1 LIGKV
6 RVLKYIDDE
15 DIVSPTE
22 LANYFDM
29 SYAWATLRLGRLKKA
44 GYIEP
49 LGIEKGKWVLTNKGI
64 RQLEY
69 LRRGENAKRRGT

>member
-1 LIGKV
+1 MIGKV

-15 DIVSPTE
+15 DIASPTE

-29 SYAWATLRLGRLKKA
+29 IYDWATLRLGRLHKA

-49 LGIEKGKWVLTNKGI
+49 LGIERGKWVLTNKGV

-69 LRRGENAKRRGT
+69 LRRRENVKRR

>member
-6 RVLKYIDDE
+6 EVLKFIDGEEVVD
-15 DIVSPTE
+15 PTK
-22 LANYFDM
+22 LANNFDM
-29 SYAWATLRLGRLKKA
+29 SYDWATLRLGRLHKA

-49 LGIEKGKWVLTNKGI
+49 LGIERGKWVLTNKGV

-69 LRRGENAKRRGT
+69 SRRRENDNRK